1 MEEIKADLV
10 LKNGRIFVD
19 GGLIRGAMA
28 VKNGIIISLGDDLFM
43 PEAGKVIDAQGKVV
57 LPGIIDTHVHIR
69 EPSCS
74 ERGTFATETAAAANG
89 GVTTI
94 LEQPISSPPPS
105 SPEILRHRIEIA
117 QPQCFVDFAFFG
129 AAGSDCPEEI
139 PRVAKAGIIGFKTFL
154 LHPFKGRE
162 NEFRSLTM
170 ANDAALV
177 DGFERVARTGLTLT
191 VHAENDD
198 MIQRLVKKF
207 KAEGR
212 TGWEAHCA
220 SRPPITEV
228 EPFEKLILI
237 AQETG
242 VRLTF
247 AHVSTADGMEL
258 CRRARE
264 RGQKVHVETCPQYLF
279 LSDEAMLKYGPF
291 TKCNPP
297 LRSAKDRDAL
307 WNYVRN
313 GTVDYI
319 GGDHGPFLLS
329 EKERG
334 IKDIFDCPAGLANI
348 EVTLPLMLTAVRDG
362 RLSLARMVDLLCANA
377 ARIFKLKN
385 KGHLAPGYD
394 ADFVVVDTEKTF
406 TVDHHEFKT
415 KARDIA
421 VPYDGMKLTGRPV
434 LTAVRGRVIMENGVI
449 DSANQGWGRLQ
460 RPAE

>member
-1 MEEIKADLV
+1 VAKIKADLV
-10 LKNGRIFVD
+10 VKNARIFVD
-19 GGLIRGAMA
+19 GTLVNGGIA
-28 VKNGIIISLGDDLFM
+28 VKDGRIISIGDGLFM
-43 PEAGKVIDAQGKVV
+43 PEAERTIDALGNMV
-57 LPGIIDTHVHIR
+57 LPGVIDTHVHIR

-105 SPEILRHRIEIA
+105 SPEILRRRIDIA

-139 PRVAKAGIIGFKTFL
+139 PYIAKAGIIGFKTFL
-154 LHPFKGRE
+154 LHPLKGRE

-170 ANDAALV
+170 TDDAAIV
-177 DGFERVARTGLTLT
+177 DGFERVAKTGLTLT

-198 MIQRLVKKF
+198 MIQRLVQKF
-207 KAEGR
+207 KTEGR
-212 TGWEAHCA
+212 TGWDAHCA

-228 EPFEKLILI
+228 EAIQKLILL
-237 AQETG
+237 AQATG

-258 CRRARE
+258 CHRARE
-264 RGQKVHVETCPQYLF
+264 SGQEVHVETCPQYLF

-291 TKCNPP
+291 AKCNPP
-297 LRSAKDRDAL
+297 LRSAQNRNAL
-307 WNYVRN
+307 WKYIRN

-329 EKERG
+329 EKKRG
-334 IKDIFDCPAGLANI
+334 MNNIFDCPAGLANI
-348 EVTLPLMLTAVRDG
+348 EISLPLMLTAVRDG
-362 RLSLARMVDLLCANA
+362 KLSLARMVDLLSTNA

-385 KGHLAPGYD
+385 KGHLIPGYD
-394 ADFVVVDTEKTF
+394 ADFVIVDVKKTF

-421 VPYDGMKLTGRPV
+421 IPYDGMRLTGRPV

-449 DSANQGWGRLQ
+449 DPVNQGWGRLQ
-460 RPAE
+460 TPAE